1 MAARTGMVSLVNH
14 LRQQGEASATDVF
27 NDVTYWTDDQ
37 LQDILDLNSQSFK
50 TMPLTKLGLYD
61 DVSYTMTFTLP
72 FWVEG
77 GFSIYVRDTTILE
90 TETYT
95 YNHLTHEVTFD
106 ADVDS
111 RDLIV
116 WGKVYIMTEALAD
129 LWNQK
134 AQHRK
139 DYITFKAGAHRME
152 GAQVYNHCVAMSHY
166 WRNLRVR
173 SFKRSSNR
181 FVRYE

>member
-1 MAARTGMVSLVNH
+1 MS
-14 LRQQGEASATDVF
+14 F
-27 NDVTYWTDDQ
+27 NT
-37 LQDILDLNSQSFK
+37 I
-50 TMPLTKLGLYD
+50 PLSKLGIYD

-77 GFSIYVRDTTILE
+77 GFSIYVRGTTTAE

-95 YNHLTHEVTFD
+95 YNHLTHELTFD
-106 ADVDS
+106 ADVAD
-111 RDLIV
+111 RDLV
-116 WGKVYIMTEALAD
+116 AWGKVYVMTDALAD
-129 LWNQK
+129 LWSQK

-139 DYITFKAGAHRME
+139 DYITFKAGSHRME
-152 GAQVYNHCVAMSHY
+152 GAQVYNHCVARSDY

-173 SFKRSSNR
+173 SFERSSSR